1 MTLWEDD
8 AAGRQRCGDTLT
20 MRGYADT
27 AGICKC
33 CGDAGVG
40 MVTDSVSAGHS
51 FSGLEIRGS

>member
-1 MTLWEDD
+1 M
-8 AAGRQRCGDTLT
+8 